1 MKVLLATAALLAA
14 WTHGHEIEKRQASE
28 PERRVVCYYTNW
40 SVYRRGL
47 AKYTPQNINPYLCT
61 HLVYAFGG
69 LTDEF
74 EVKPFDTY
82 QDIEQ
87 GGYAKFN
94 GLKQYNKG
102 LKTLLAIGGWNE
114 GSGRFSELVSLP
126 EYRKTF
132 IISAIRHLRRYNFDG
147 LDLDW
152 EYPASR
158 DGSAPEDRENYAA
171 LVKELR
177 DAFEDEGSKVK
188 KGKLLLTMAVPAG
201 QNYID
206 KGYDVPSLSRDLD
219 FINILNYDYHS
230 AYEPTINHHAALLPA
245 PGTSEYEW
253 NAQLNVDWT
262 VNYYISLGAE
272 RQKLVIGIP
281 TYGRSY
287 TLLDGNFTDFGA
299 SADGP
304 GEQGKYTKENGFM
317 AFYEVCENIASNG
330 WEVRKPY
337 PRRIG
342 PYAFSGDQWVG
353 YDDEK
358 IVARKAEYVREQDL
372 GGIMFWSLDNDDFR
386 GICNGEQY
394 PLVEAGKKA
403 LFGADDTKS
412 NEARRLEATPST
424 RGGASASDSQRSRDR
439 FRTTTQEPEPQE
451 PPVRTRQRTP
461 ATRTQDSTP
470 ATRTRTRGRFRT
482 QDATTTTREPFRTA
496 EGGSRDDAGQ
506 RVRGGT
512 RFRDARPQ
520 TDTDR
525 STRIRV
531 RPTRATTPA
540 RVPGR
545 RRRPGGRPQNRRQQ
559 QATTIDPLNTPAPP
573 TTPSPSTG
581 FSCKREGFYPN
592 PDNCHKYY
600 WCLDSGASGLGIVA
614 HSFTC
619 PSDLVFNK
627 VIDGCDHPDRAKF
640 RPRRRADLTEP
651 EAVEPVSNAVARKIH
666 NSGGNQFV
674 ASDAPA
680 DEPAPSSGSPG
691 SRSRPQYQSIA
702 RERPQAPPAAAAEE
716 ESPSAAPETRGD
728 PLRQYTTIQ
737 RQRPPAQAAARA
749 QEEAEA
755 REAAGSAGG
764 SAGGRRNYVTLERRR
779 RPGAASEATEAP
791 FESFEP
797 TQPALEY
804 VTIRRDRDRTPI
816 PPSPSDTTLSPSS
829 PLEEPQQ
836 TRVAQGPTTPRYV
849 TLQRGRGTT
858 PEPATTVEE
867 EIPTTFEE
875 TTVASTFPVSAP
887 PVKYRPLVVRPS
899 STPSGIATPTPI
911 LDIEENLL
919 HEVAPPG
926 PADQR
931 PSLPLPADQQAAG
944 VQPPLLPADHS
955 PPPPPPPSPQAT
967 SESPE
972 ILAQRPAEDQRDL
985 FDPSELTGSA
995 DPVRGRVS
1003 SRTRIAGVDHENN
1016 LVVKVVRGRKR
1027 VRVSAAS
1034 SRTTVSPVSES
1045 VVVTPA
1051 DLAPEVVSVQDYENA
1066 IAPEDSDAQ
1075 HRRMPVSVPGFGAA
1089 SGSHAT
1095 RGSVTESL
1103 TTGSRDVGGI
1113 DVSLDISGSVPFGVR
1128 GANDAF
1134 VAPTGVRGT
1143 IVAGTAG
1150 VTGTTTSQSK
1160 GISVATDNLSSQSA
1174 TDAHAFEA
1182 NDIAASRGTVI
1193 SHASTSSRGTAAS
1206 HSIDASLGILGGS
1219 DPVYGTVTASRGAAA
1234 SRGTVTSQDV
1244 AAFTGTIDAD
1254 NAIVS
1259 QLQWHFA
1266 SHSCQLT
1273 SRGTL
1278 ASHELPAHVHCCFS
1292 VSRAQ
1297 LSCQLTWH
1305 FASHD
1310 FSLLLLMRC
1319 QLTWHCASHEL
1330 PAHVALAASQRVA
1343 SSRGTVASL
1352 WHCCS
1357 RTALLLLKK
1366 LPAHVALLLL
1376 MKLPAHVALLLLLSA
1391 HVALLLLKKLPAHV
1405 ALLLLM
1411 TLPAHVALLLL
1422 MTLPA
1427 HVALLLQRVACQLTS
1442 RGTVASQEV
1451 ASSRGTVAS
1460 HDVASSR
1467 ALLLLMK
1474 LPAHVALL
1482 LLKRLP
1488 AHLTCTV
1495 ASHEVASSRGT
1506 VALNVASSRGTVA
1519 SQAHVLPAHV
1529 ALLLLMTLPSRGTVA
1544 SHDQLTWHCC
1554 FSCCSSRG
1562 TVASHDARGT
1572 VASHVPAHVHCVTL
1586 PAHVH
1591 CCFSCCQLTCMTAH
1605 VHSHVSRALCFS
1617 RVAAHVALLL
1627 LMLHV
1632 ALRASSRGTVA
1643 SHDVA
1648 SSPHVALLLLM
1659 TLPAHVART
1668 HVHCCFSLHVHSFS
1682 RCCHSRAL
1690 LLLVASSRGTVAS
1703 HDVASSRGTVASH
1716 DVASSRGTVAS
1727 HDVASSRGTVASHD
1741 VASSR
1746 GTVASHDVASS
1757 RGTVASTTL
1766 PAQLLLLPAHVAL
1779 LLLKRLPA
1787 HVALLRLMTSRGTVA
1802 SQEVASSRGTVASN
1816 DVDISR
1822 GTVASHDVAISRG
1835 TVASHDVA
1843 SSRGT
1848 VASHDVASSRG
1859 TVVSHD
1865 VASSRGTVASHD
1877 VASSRGTV
1885 ASHDV
1890 ASSRGTVVSHD
1901 VASSRGTLA
1910 SHDVASSRG
1919 TVGSHGVSISSG
1931 TRGSIE
1937 ASRGTF
1943 DVSTTVVDDTGAVR
1957 GDTRN
1962 TLTSRGSI
1970 ATGVTTTGDS
1980 PITTSD
1986 TQTHVQLEHESSQAA
2001 SFAAVQGSRIGLV
2014 GTQDD
2019 LVSTSGF
2026 IEHSDPQQSLDFV
2039 SSGDD
2044 PVLELTSRTGSDLAP
2059 AQSPISTLETAKKV
2073 SVSLTVHGTGH
2084 TLQHEGKLQLV
2095 HEGSI
2100 PDAVNEKSPLVH
2112 GSQHGVKSEGRMA
2125 VETAMEK
2132 AKVHANTNPQR
2143 GPAEEGR
2150 PRLHD
2155 ALSPQTG
2162 DDFGAPNTNTRQRP
2176 PSNRLQQPPPGVV
2189 CRLWGAQDL
2198 HSPPPPAV
2206 LHIHHGRGSI
2216 CHKSALG

>member
-531 RPTRATTPA
+531 SSDRPRTPSLSSRLNRPRTRTTPAPTTTTTTPRPTRATTPA

-627 VIDGCDHPDRAKF
+627 VIDGCDHPDRAKCSTEKKS
-640 RPRRRADLTEP
+640 RGGAGATTPRSSTPIPTTTEIPADYSYYDDYYYDYDYEEDLTEP
-651 EAVEPVSNAVARKIH
+651 EAVEPASNAVARKIH

-737 RQRPPAQAAARA
+737 RQRPARPQAAARA

-764 SAGGRRNYVTLERRR
+764 TAGGRRNYVTLERRR

-804 VTIRRDRDRTPI
+804 VT
-816 PPSPSDTTLSPSS
+816 
-829 PLEEPQQ
+829 
-836 TRVAQGPTTPRYV
+836 
-849 TLQRGRGTT
+849 LQRGRGTT

-875 TTVASTFPVSAP
+875 TTVASTFPAESP
-887 PVKYRPLVVRPS
+887 TSRPARIRPRPS
-899 STPSGIATPTPI
+899 ASPRLTTPRALIRPRP
-911 LDIEENLL
+911 
-919 HEVAPPG
+919 
-926 PADQR
+926 R
-931 PSLPLPADQQAAG
+931 PSATTTAA
-944 VQPPLLPADHS
+944 
-955 PPPPPPPSPQAT
+955 PPPPPTTLEPVFVEEETFAPEEDFVLDTTAVPETSVRPTFKSLLSPRPRPSTTPEPRTPEPRTPEAT
-967 SESPE
+967 TPAPTTPRLLSP
-972 ILAQRPAEDQRDL
+972 RPTAAR
-985 FDPSELTGSA
+985 
-995 DPVRGRVS
+995 PVRPRPS
-1003 SRTRIAGVDHENN
+1003 FRTTTPRPSTARPPPRSPRPPRPVTQRAPPPPPVGP
-1016 LVVKVVRGRKR
+1016 
-1027 VRVSAAS
+1027 AAS
-1034 SRTTVSPVSES
+1034 SIIGGDYFDYYYD
-1045 VVVTPA
+1045 
-1051 DLAPEVVSVQDYENA
+1051 DLEQ
-1066 IAPEDSDAQ
+1066 
-1075 HRRMPVSVPGFGAA
+1075 GALT
-1089 SGSHAT
+1089 GTLGQLAT
-1095 RGSVTESL
+1095 LTEKAVLLPDGSVTCYDTGYFAHPESCKKFISCSKTVRGL
-1103 TTGSRDVGGI
+1103 VRGWVYTCPQQLVFDPVGGMCNWAEAVDCI
-1113 DVSLDISGSVPFGVR
+1113 
-1128 GANDAF
+1128 GA
-1134 VAPTGVRGT
+1134 
-1143 IVAGTAG
+1143 
-1150 VTGTTTSQSK
+1150 
-1160 GISVATDNLSSQSA
+1160 
-1174 TDAHAFEA
+1174 E
-1182 NDIAASRGTVI
+1182 
-1193 SHASTSSRGTAAS
+1193 
-1206 HSIDASLGILGGS
+1206 
-1219 DPVYGTVTASRGAAA
+1219 
-1234 SRGTVTSQDV
+1234 
-1244 AAFTGTIDAD
+1244 
-1254 NAIVS
+1254 
-1259 QLQWHFA
+1259 
-1266 SHSCQLT
+1266 
-1273 SRGTL
+1273 
-1278 ASHELPAHVHCCFS
+1278 
-1292 VSRAQ
+1292 
-1297 LSCQLTWH
+1297 
-1305 FASHD
+1305 
-1310 FSLLLLMRC
+1310 
-1319 QLTWHCASHEL
+1319 
-1330 PAHVALAASQRVA
+1330 
-1343 SSRGTVASL
+1343 
-1352 WHCCS
+1352 
-1357 RTALLLLKK
+1357 
-1366 LPAHVALLLL
+1366 
-1376 MKLPAHVALLLLLSA
+1376 
-1391 HVALLLLKKLPAHV
+1391 
-1405 ALLLLM
+1405 
-1411 TLPAHVALLLL
+1411 
-1422 MTLPA
+1422 
-1427 HVALLLQRVACQLTS
+1427 
-1442 RGTVASQEV
+1442 
-1451 ASSRGTVAS
+1451 
-1460 HDVASSR
+1460 
-1467 ALLLLMK
+1467 
-1474 LPAHVALL
+1474 
-1482 LLKRLP
+1482 
-1488 AHLTCTV
+1488 
-1495 ASHEVASSRGT
+1495 
-1506 VALNVASSRGTVA
+1506 
-1519 SQAHVLPAHV
+1519 
-1529 ALLLLMTLPSRGTVA
+1529 
-1544 SHDQLTWHCC
+1544 
-1554 FSCCSSRG
+1554 
-1562 TVASHDARGT
+1562 
-1572 VASHVPAHVHCVTL
+1572 
-1586 PAHVH
+1586 
-1591 CCFSCCQLTCMTAH
+1591 
-1605 VHSHVSRALCFS
+1605 
-1617 RVAAHVALLL
+1617 
-1627 LMLHV
+1627 
-1632 ALRASSRGTVA
+1632 
-1643 SHDVA
+1643 
-1648 SSPHVALLLLM
+1648 
-1659 TLPAHVART
+1659 
-1668 HVHCCFSLHVHSFS
+1668 
-1682 RCCHSRAL
+1682 
-1690 LLLVASSRGTVAS
+1690 
-1703 HDVASSRGTVASH
+1703 
-1716 DVASSRGTVAS
+1716 
-1727 HDVASSRGTVASHD
+1727 
-1741 VASSR
+1741 
-1746 GTVASHDVASS
+1746 
-1757 RGTVASTTL
+1757 
-1766 PAQLLLLPAHVAL
+1766 
-1779 LLLKRLPA
+1779 
-1787 HVALLRLMTSRGTVA
+1787 
-1802 SQEVASSRGTVASN
+1802 
-1816 DVDISR
+1816 
-1822 GTVASHDVAISRG
+1822 
-1835 TVASHDVA
+1835 
-1843 SSRGT
+1843 
-1848 VASHDVASSRG
+1848 
-1859 TVVSHD
+1859 
-1865 VASSRGTVASHD
+1865 
-1877 VASSRGTV
+1877 
-1885 ASHDV
+1885 
-1890 ASSRGTVVSHD
+1890 
-1901 VASSRGTLA
+1901 
-1910 SHDVASSRG
+1910 
-1919 TVGSHGVSISSG
+1919 
-1931 TRGSIE
+1931 
-1937 ASRGTF
+1937 
-1943 DVSTTVVDDTGAVR
+1943 
-1957 GDTRN
+1957 
-1962 TLTSRGSI
+1962 
-1970 ATGVTTTGDS
+1970 
-1980 PITTSD
+1980 
-1986 TQTHVQLEHESSQAA
+1986 
-2001 SFAAVQGSRIGLV
+2001 
-2014 GTQDD
+2014 
-2019 LVSTSGF
+2019 
-2026 IEHSDPQQSLDFV
+2026 
-2039 SSGDD
+2039 
-2044 PVLELTSRTGSDLAP
+2044 
-2059 AQSPISTLETAKKV
+2059 
-2073 SVSLTVHGTGH
+2073 
-2084 TLQHEGKLQLV
+2084 
-2095 HEGSI
+2095 
-2100 PDAVNEKSPLVH
+2100 
-2112 GSQHGVKSEGRMA
+2112 
-2125 VETAMEK
+2125 
-2132 AKVHANTNPQR
+2132 
-2143 GPAEEGR
+2143 
-2150 PRLHD
+2150 
-2155 ALSPQTG
+2155 
-2162 DDFGAPNTNTRQRP
+2162 
-2176 PSNRLQQPPPGVV
+2176 
-2189 CRLWGAQDL
+2189 
-2198 HSPPPPAV
+2198 
-2206 LHIHHGRGSI
+2206 
-2216 CHKSALG
+2216 

>member
-412 NEARRLEATPST
+412 NEARRLEATPS
-424 RGGASASDSQRSRDR
+424 SDR
-439 FRTTTQEPEPQE
+439 P
-451 PPVRTRQRTP
+451 RTP
-461 ATRTQDSTP
+461 SLSSRLNRP
-470 ATRTRTRGRFRT
+470 RTRTT
-482 QDATTTTREPFRTA
+482 PAPTTTTTTP
-496 EGGSRDDAGQ
+496 
-506 RVRGGT
+506 
-512 RFRDARPQ
+512 
-520 TDTDR
+520 
-525 STRIRV
+525 

-627 VIDGCDHPDRAKF
+627 VIDGCDHPDRAKCSTEKKS
-640 RPRRRADLTEP
+640 RGGAGATTPRSSTPIPTTTEIPADYSYYDDYYYDYDYEEDLTEP
-651 EAVEPVSNAVARKIH
+651 EAVEPASNAVARKIH

-737 RQRPPAQAAARA
+737 RQRPARPQAAARA

-764 SAGGRRNYVTLERRR
+764 TAGGRRNYVTLERRR

-816 PPSPSDTTLSPSS
+816 PPSPSDTPLSPSS

-875 TTVASTFPVSAP
+875 TTVASTFPTGGDFGVASGGAAFEDYYYVDDLSYDDEAATSSPAKPQTISDTTTTPTTTITTPIPTTTTTTSTTTPPPTTPTPRTPRPRTRTRVRGRPVTGSSSRRQESSAGSGG
-887 PVKYRPLVVRPS
+887 RRTSTLRRRLPS
-899 STPSGIATPTPI
+899 STSTTAEEASVTRAPSAK
-911 LDIEENLL
+911 EEVVEDV
-919 HEVAPPG
+919 EVAREEKEVQATATGARRPG
-926 PADQR
+926 GLRPNRPNPQTRRRIVVRKRVGDDARSDQAESPTSRPARIRPR
-931 PSLPLPADQQAAG
+931 PSASPRLTTPRALIRPRPRPSATTTAA
-944 VQPPLLPADHS
+944 
-955 PPPPPPPSPQAT
+955 PPPPPTTLEPVFVEEETFAPEEDFVLDTTAVPETSVRPTFKSLLSPRPRPSTTPEPRTPEPRTPEAT
-967 SESPE
+967 TPAPTTPRLLSP
-972 ILAQRPAEDQRDL
+972 RPTAAR
-985 FDPSELTGSA
+985 
-995 DPVRGRVS
+995 PVRPRPS
-1003 SRTRIAGVDHENN
+1003 FRTTTPRPSTARPPPRSPRPPRPVTQRAPPPPPVGP
-1016 LVVKVVRGRKR
+1016 
-1027 VRVSAAS
+1027 AAS
-1034 SRTTVSPVSES
+1034 SIIGGDYFDYYYD
-1045 VVVTPA
+1045 
-1051 DLAPEVVSVQDYENA
+1051 DLEQ
-1066 IAPEDSDAQ
+1066 
-1075 HRRMPVSVPGFGAA
+1075 GALT
-1089 SGSHAT
+1089 GTLGQLAT
-1095 RGSVTESL
+1095 LTEKAVLLPDGSVTCYDTGYFAHPESCKKFISCSKTVRGL
-1103 TTGSRDVGGI
+1103 VRGWVYTCPQQLVFDPVGGMCNWAEAVDCI
-1113 DVSLDISGSVPFGVR
+1113 
-1128 GANDAF
+1128 GA
-1134 VAPTGVRGT
+1134 
-1143 IVAGTAG
+1143 
-1150 VTGTTTSQSK
+1150 
-1160 GISVATDNLSSQSA
+1160 
-1174 TDAHAFEA
+1174 E
-1182 NDIAASRGTVI
+1182 
-1193 SHASTSSRGTAAS
+1193 
-1206 HSIDASLGILGGS
+1206 
-1219 DPVYGTVTASRGAAA
+1219 
-1234 SRGTVTSQDV
+1234 
-1244 AAFTGTIDAD
+1244 
-1254 NAIVS
+1254 
-1259 QLQWHFA
+1259 
-1266 SHSCQLT
+1266 
-1273 SRGTL
+1273 
-1278 ASHELPAHVHCCFS
+1278 
-1292 VSRAQ
+1292 
-1297 LSCQLTWH
+1297 
-1305 FASHD
+1305 
-1310 FSLLLLMRC
+1310 
-1319 QLTWHCASHEL
+1319 
-1330 PAHVALAASQRVA
+1330 
-1343 SSRGTVASL
+1343 
-1352 WHCCS
+1352 
-1357 RTALLLLKK
+1357 
-1366 LPAHVALLLL
+1366 
-1376 MKLPAHVALLLLLSA
+1376 
-1391 HVALLLLKKLPAHV
+1391 
-1405 ALLLLM
+1405 
-1411 TLPAHVALLLL
+1411 
-1422 MTLPA
+1422 
-1427 HVALLLQRVACQLTS
+1427 
-1442 RGTVASQEV
+1442 
-1451 ASSRGTVAS
+1451 
-1460 HDVASSR
+1460 
-1467 ALLLLMK
+1467 
-1474 LPAHVALL
+1474 
-1482 LLKRLP
+1482 
-1488 AHLTCTV
+1488 
-1495 ASHEVASSRGT
+1495 
-1506 VALNVASSRGTVA
+1506 
-1519 SQAHVLPAHV
+1519 
-1529 ALLLLMTLPSRGTVA
+1529 
-1544 SHDQLTWHCC
+1544 
-1554 FSCCSSRG
+1554 
-1562 TVASHDARGT
+1562 
-1572 VASHVPAHVHCVTL
+1572 
-1586 PAHVH
+1586 
-1591 CCFSCCQLTCMTAH
+1591 
-1605 VHSHVSRALCFS
+1605 
-1617 RVAAHVALLL
+1617 
-1627 LMLHV
+1627 
-1632 ALRASSRGTVA
+1632 
-1643 SHDVA
+1643 
-1648 SSPHVALLLLM
+1648 
-1659 TLPAHVART
+1659 
-1668 HVHCCFSLHVHSFS
+1668 
-1682 RCCHSRAL
+1682 
-1690 LLLVASSRGTVAS
+1690 
-1703 HDVASSRGTVASH
+1703 
-1716 DVASSRGTVAS
+1716 
-1727 HDVASSRGTVASHD
+1727 
-1741 VASSR
+1741 
-1746 GTVASHDVASS
+1746 
-1757 RGTVASTTL
+1757 
-1766 PAQLLLLPAHVAL
+1766 
-1779 LLLKRLPA
+1779 
-1787 HVALLRLMTSRGTVA
+1787 
-1802 SQEVASSRGTVASN
+1802 
-1816 DVDISR
+1816 
-1822 GTVASHDVAISRG
+1822 
-1835 TVASHDVA
+1835 
-1843 SSRGT
+1843 
-1848 VASHDVASSRG
+1848 
-1859 TVVSHD
+1859 
-1865 VASSRGTVASHD
+1865 
-1877 VASSRGTV
+1877 
-1885 ASHDV
+1885 
-1890 ASSRGTVVSHD
+1890 
-1901 VASSRGTLA
+1901 
-1910 SHDVASSRG
+1910 
-1919 TVGSHGVSISSG
+1919 
-1931 TRGSIE
+1931 
-1937 ASRGTF
+1937 
-1943 DVSTTVVDDTGAVR
+1943 
-1957 GDTRN
+1957 
-1962 TLTSRGSI
+1962 
-1970 ATGVTTTGDS
+1970 
-1980 PITTSD
+1980 
-1986 TQTHVQLEHESSQAA
+1986 
-2001 SFAAVQGSRIGLV
+2001 
-2014 GTQDD
+2014 
-2019 LVSTSGF
+2019 
-2026 IEHSDPQQSLDFV
+2026 
-2039 SSGDD
+2039 
-2044 PVLELTSRTGSDLAP
+2044 
-2059 AQSPISTLETAKKV
+2059 
-2073 SVSLTVHGTGH
+2073 
-2084 TLQHEGKLQLV
+2084 
-2095 HEGSI
+2095 
-2100 PDAVNEKSPLVH
+2100 
-2112 GSQHGVKSEGRMA
+2112 
-2125 VETAMEK
+2125 
-2132 AKVHANTNPQR
+2132 
-2143 GPAEEGR
+2143 
-2150 PRLHD
+2150 
-2155 ALSPQTG
+2155 
-2162 DDFGAPNTNTRQRP
+2162 
-2176 PSNRLQQPPPGVV
+2176 
-2189 CRLWGAQDL
+2189 
-2198 HSPPPPAV
+2198 
-2206 LHIHHGRGSI
+2206 
-2216 CHKSALG
+2216 

>member
-531 RPTRATTPA
+531 SSDRPRTPSLSSRLNRPRTRTTPAPTTTTTTPRPTRATTPA

-627 VIDGCDHPDRAKF
+627 VIDGCDHPDRAKCSTEKKS
-640 RPRRRADLTEP
+640 RGGAGATTPRSSTPIPTTTEIPADYSYYDDYYYDYDYEEDLTEP
-651 EAVEPVSNAVARKIH
+651 EAVEPASNAVARKIH

-737 RQRPPAQAAARA
+737 RQRPARPQAAARA

-764 SAGGRRNYVTLERRR
+764 TAGGRRNYVTLERRR

-816 PPSPSDTTLSPSS
+816 PPSPSDTPLSPSS

-875 TTVASTFPVSAP
+875 TTVASTFPAESP
-887 PVKYRPLVVRPS
+887 TSRPARIRPRPS
-899 STPSGIATPTPI
+899 ASPRLTTPRALIRPRP
-911 LDIEENLL
+911 
-919 HEVAPPG
+919 
-926 PADQR
+926 R
-931 PSLPLPADQQAAG
+931 PSATTTAA
-944 VQPPLLPADHS
+944 
-955 PPPPPPPSPQAT
+955 PPPPPTTLEPVFVEEETFAPEEDFVLDTTAVPETSVRPTFKSLLSPRPRPSTTPEPRTPEPRTPEAT
-967 SESPE
+967 TPAPTTPRLLSP
-972 ILAQRPAEDQRDL
+972 RPTAAR
-985 FDPSELTGSA
+985 
-995 DPVRGRVS
+995 PVRPRPS
-1003 SRTRIAGVDHENN
+1003 FRTTTPRPSTARPPPRSPRPPRPVTQRAPPPPPVGP
-1016 LVVKVVRGRKR
+1016 
-1027 VRVSAAS
+1027 AAS
-1034 SRTTVSPVSES
+1034 SIIGGDYFDYYYD
-1045 VVVTPA
+1045 
-1051 DLAPEVVSVQDYENA
+1051 DLEQ
-1066 IAPEDSDAQ
+1066 
-1075 HRRMPVSVPGFGAA
+1075 GALT
-1089 SGSHAT
+1089 GTLGQLAT
-1095 RGSVTESL
+1095 LTEKAVLLPDGSVTCYDTGYFAHPESCKKFISCSKTVRGL
-1103 TTGSRDVGGI
+1103 VRGWVYTCPQQLVFDPVGGMCNWAEAVDCI
-1113 DVSLDISGSVPFGVR
+1113 
-1128 GANDAF
+1128 GA
-1134 VAPTGVRGT
+1134 
-1143 IVAGTAG
+1143 
-1150 VTGTTTSQSK
+1150 
-1160 GISVATDNLSSQSA
+1160 
-1174 TDAHAFEA
+1174 E
-1182 NDIAASRGTVI
+1182 
-1193 SHASTSSRGTAAS
+1193 
-1206 HSIDASLGILGGS
+1206 
-1219 DPVYGTVTASRGAAA
+1219 
-1234 SRGTVTSQDV
+1234 
-1244 AAFTGTIDAD
+1244 
-1254 NAIVS
+1254 
-1259 QLQWHFA
+1259 
-1266 SHSCQLT
+1266 
-1273 SRGTL
+1273 
-1278 ASHELPAHVHCCFS
+1278 
-1292 VSRAQ
+1292 
-1297 LSCQLTWH
+1297 
-1305 FASHD
+1305 
-1310 FSLLLLMRC
+1310 
-1319 QLTWHCASHEL
+1319 
-1330 PAHVALAASQRVA
+1330 
-1343 SSRGTVASL
+1343 
-1352 WHCCS
+1352 
-1357 RTALLLLKK
+1357 
-1366 LPAHVALLLL
+1366 
-1376 MKLPAHVALLLLLSA
+1376 
-1391 HVALLLLKKLPAHV
+1391 
-1405 ALLLLM
+1405 
-1411 TLPAHVALLLL
+1411 
-1422 MTLPA
+1422 
-1427 HVALLLQRVACQLTS
+1427 
-1442 RGTVASQEV
+1442 
-1451 ASSRGTVAS
+1451 
-1460 HDVASSR
+1460 
-1467 ALLLLMK
+1467 
-1474 LPAHVALL
+1474 
-1482 LLKRLP
+1482 
-1488 AHLTCTV
+1488 
-1495 ASHEVASSRGT
+1495 
-1506 VALNVASSRGTVA
+1506 
-1519 SQAHVLPAHV
+1519 
-1529 ALLLLMTLPSRGTVA
+1529 
-1544 SHDQLTWHCC
+1544 
-1554 FSCCSSRG
+1554 
-1562 TVASHDARGT
+1562 
-1572 VASHVPAHVHCVTL
+1572 
-1586 PAHVH
+1586 
-1591 CCFSCCQLTCMTAH
+1591 
-1605 VHSHVSRALCFS
+1605 
-1617 RVAAHVALLL
+1617 
-1627 LMLHV
+1627 
-1632 ALRASSRGTVA
+1632 
-1643 SHDVA
+1643 
-1648 SSPHVALLLLM
+1648 
-1659 TLPAHVART
+1659 
-1668 HVHCCFSLHVHSFS
+1668 
-1682 RCCHSRAL
+1682 
-1690 LLLVASSRGTVAS
+1690 
-1703 HDVASSRGTVASH
+1703 
-1716 DVASSRGTVAS
+1716 
-1727 HDVASSRGTVASHD
+1727 
-1741 VASSR
+1741 
-1746 GTVASHDVASS
+1746 
-1757 RGTVASTTL
+1757 
-1766 PAQLLLLPAHVAL
+1766 
-1779 LLLKRLPA
+1779 
-1787 HVALLRLMTSRGTVA
+1787 
-1802 SQEVASSRGTVASN
+1802 
-1816 DVDISR
+1816 
-1822 GTVASHDVAISRG
+1822 
-1835 TVASHDVA
+1835 
-1843 SSRGT
+1843 
-1848 VASHDVASSRG
+1848 
-1859 TVVSHD
+1859 
-1865 VASSRGTVASHD
+1865 
-1877 VASSRGTV
+1877 
-1885 ASHDV
+1885 
-1890 ASSRGTVVSHD
+1890 
-1901 VASSRGTLA
+1901 
-1910 SHDVASSRG
+1910 
-1919 TVGSHGVSISSG
+1919 
-1931 TRGSIE
+1931 
-1937 ASRGTF
+1937 
-1943 DVSTTVVDDTGAVR
+1943 
-1957 GDTRN
+1957 
-1962 TLTSRGSI
+1962 
-1970 ATGVTTTGDS
+1970 
-1980 PITTSD
+1980 
-1986 TQTHVQLEHESSQAA
+1986 
-2001 SFAAVQGSRIGLV
+2001 
-2014 GTQDD
+2014 
-2019 LVSTSGF
+2019 
-2026 IEHSDPQQSLDFV
+2026 
-2039 SSGDD
+2039 
-2044 PVLELTSRTGSDLAP
+2044 
-2059 AQSPISTLETAKKV
+2059 
-2073 SVSLTVHGTGH
+2073 
-2084 TLQHEGKLQLV
+2084 
-2095 HEGSI
+2095 
-2100 PDAVNEKSPLVH
+2100 
-2112 GSQHGVKSEGRMA
+2112 
-2125 VETAMEK
+2125 
-2132 AKVHANTNPQR
+2132 
-2143 GPAEEGR
+2143 
-2150 PRLHD
+2150 
-2155 ALSPQTG
+2155 
-2162 DDFGAPNTNTRQRP
+2162 
-2176 PSNRLQQPPPGVV
+2176 
-2189 CRLWGAQDL
+2189 
-2198 HSPPPPAV
+2198 
-2206 LHIHHGRGSI
+2206 
-2216 CHKSALG
+2216 